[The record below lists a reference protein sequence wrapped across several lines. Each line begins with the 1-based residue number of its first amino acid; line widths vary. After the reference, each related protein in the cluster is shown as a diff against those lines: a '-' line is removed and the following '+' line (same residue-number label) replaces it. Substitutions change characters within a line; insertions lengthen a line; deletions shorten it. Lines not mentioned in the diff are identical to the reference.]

1 MNNKVNFVQLDAE
14 QLELQIAEGVKRG
27 LDKFF
32 KNFNPHIPKAY
43 LSRKEVSELLGI
55 HLTSV
60 DNWCRSGKLNKLAI
74 SGRILFL
81 RSEVEASLISLKV

>member
-14 QLELQIAEGVKRG
+14 QLQMEISRGVKKE
-27 LDKFF
+27 LNDFF
-32 KNFNPHIPKAY
+32 ERFKPAKPKEF

-60 DNWCRSGKLNKLAI
+60 DNYCKSGKLNKLAI
-74 SGRILFL
+74 SGRILFR
-81 RSEVEASLISLKV
+81 RSEVESSLISLKV